1 MPTTMIRPDVTDVL
15 NRLLRVLCRSMPRYL
30 EQAKPWAQSDHDKH
44 QEALA
49 DLVAD
54 QGLMARRVARAVIG
68 RGGQPDPGPFPAA
81 FASLNDAALDRLL
94 PRLVD
99 HQQRDVAEV
108 RCCVAALADAPEERA
123 LAEEVLGNLQGHL
136 EILEERM
143 KAEG

>member
-81 FASLNDAALDRLL
+81 FAALNDAALDGLL
-94 PRLVD
+94 
-99 HQQRDVAEV
+99 QRDVAEV
-108 RCCVAALADAPEERA
+108 GCCVVALADAPEERA